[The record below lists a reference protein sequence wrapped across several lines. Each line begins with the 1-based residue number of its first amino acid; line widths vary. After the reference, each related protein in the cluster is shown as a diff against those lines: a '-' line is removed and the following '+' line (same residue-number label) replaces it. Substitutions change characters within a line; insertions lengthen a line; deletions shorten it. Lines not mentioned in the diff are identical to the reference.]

1 MKFTRNLFA
10 LILVSLTLTFCS
22 DNDDSSDENSDDCPE
37 LVSQEAQGNFRGT
50 DFVNQG
56 GFYKEQTFGGNT
68 TYRCEIYVKEAT
80 GGDCFFPEFEAP
92 RDIILFSIESL
103 EQQTIEVS
111 DLSGANTLNF
121 NRIADGT
128 TTIEL
133 AECGTI
139 TITNFD
145 SATSTLEGTVVA
157 LGQFGSVINGAFS
170 LELCDL

>member
-1 MKFTRNLFA
+1 MERYQIPLKPGAIALALFA

-22 DNDDSSDENSDDCPE
+22 DNDDSSDDNSDDCPE

-92 RDIILFSIESL
+92 RDIILFSIFTFVRKPKMLVKIGVLVKTGGSF
-103 EQQTIEVS
+103 TSSTVI
-111 DLSGANTLNF
+111 LN
-121 NRIADGT
+121 D
-128 TTIEL
+128 
-133 AECGTI
+133 
-139 TITNFD
+139 
-145 SATSTLEGTVVA
+145 
-157 LGQFGSVINGAFS
+157 
-170 LELCDL
+170 